1 MPKLAAVKVKCISSV
16 TLGALDQ
23 AFDAGETYTL
33 PVKVVND
40 YPKYFEKMV
49 AKPKNK
55 AQTTGENK

>member
-1 MPKLAAVKVKCISSV
+1 MKCIATV
-16 TLGALDQ
+16 TLGALDT
-23 AFDAGETYTL
+23 AFTVGETYDI
-33 PVKVVND
+33 PAKVVSD